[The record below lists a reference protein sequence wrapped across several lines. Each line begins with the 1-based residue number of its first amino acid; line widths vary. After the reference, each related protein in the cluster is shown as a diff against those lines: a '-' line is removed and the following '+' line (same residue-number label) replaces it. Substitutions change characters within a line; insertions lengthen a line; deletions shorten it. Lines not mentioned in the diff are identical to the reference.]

1 MADPA
6 GMGGILVGKQDGRRA
21 VLEALALILGGGMA
35 GDAVQ
40 FGNEHFA
47 RSHLLRRRVTREPF
61 KAGNHRLRHRKKR
74 QPQRDDPRDA
84 HQAWAS
90 RASSTKMTRN

>member
-74 QPQRDDPRDA
+74 QAQRDDRSDA

>member
-47 RSHLLRRRVTREPF
+47 RSHLLRRRVT
-61 KAGNHRLRHRKKR
+61 
-74 QPQRDDPRDA
+74 
-84 HQAWAS
+84 
-90 RASSTKMTRN
+90 